1 MKYFSF
7 SAFNTLRSLCAR
19 LPCFI
24 PEAILLIGCQ
34 ALLGCCCVVKLLSVN
49 TAQRAHDWASSI
61 LIHTHRHTGVHILS
75 QTHTRKPHRIKSSSW
90 SGGCWTEAPFYPLS
104 SPPWPLRLRH
114 VYMAPSVS
122 QVTQSGVQLP
132 PNHRLPPPPQVKA
145 PGWEP
150 DSDSMQ

>member
-34 ALLGCCCVVKLLSVN
+34 ALLGCGCVVKLLSVN

-61 LIHTHRHTGVHILS
+61 LTNTHTHT
-75 QTHTRKPHRIKSSSW
+75 PHRIKRLSW

-104 SPPWPLRLRH
+104 SPPWPLRLIH

-122 QVTQSGVQLP
+122 QMTQSGVQLP
-132 PNHRLPPPPQVKA
+132 PNHRLPPPPRVKA